1 MSKVV
6 QQIGSDIGSM
16 RAAAQVVLDYANTMD
31 NSLIQIKATVLM
43 QKIDALEV
51 TLISTLQ
58 NYKDAQ

>member
-6 QQIGSDIGSM
+6 QQIESDLCSM
-16 RAAAQVVLDYANTMD
+16 RTAAQVVLDYANTMD
-31 NSLIQIKATVLM
+31 NSLIQIKATILM

-51 TLISTLQ
+51 ALISTLQ